1 MLRRLQY
8 SPVRLRILPVVLVL
22 MCCVASLGLAQNAG
36 SGDIRGTV
44 SDPSGAVIPGARVT
58 LVETNTGVAKQLTTN
73 DAGIYDAVSVL
84 TGTYRLTFSKQG
96 FGDFVRDGVAVD
108 VGVTTVNAQLAVG
121 TAAQSVEVTGQA
133 TLLQT
138 ETGKQGSDLAKES
151 MAVLPNVGQDWANFI
166 GSFPACRA
174 PAWAG
179 P

>member
-73 DAGIYDAVSVL
+73 DAGIYDAHL
-84 TGTYRLTFSKQG
+84 RC
-96 FGDFVRDGVAVD
+96 R
-108 VGVTTVNAQLAVG
+108 VG
-121 TAAQSVEVTGQA
+121 TDRDLQA
-133 TLLQT
+133 DFQ
-138 ETGKQGSDLAKES
+138 
-151 MAVLPNVGQDWANFI
+151 
-166 GSFPACRA
+166 
-174 PAWAG
+174 
-179 P
+179 